1 MAQKIH
7 KTMDRIRR
15 ALPEVEHIAMFFD
28 DGTVFQTTFEQFEES
43 VNIPKLGE
51 DLADI
56 LSSFRKLYEI
66 CNYDFKNYNQLLF
79 DTESVDILFI
89 RLGENSNLALFFRK
103 LVVDGEL
110 QINSIKKYITK
121 IEKLIDIGQM
131 DLIERD
137 IRRKDR
143 DLKHL
148 YENMDEKL
156 EKQKELQLLVG
167 ASNSDI
173 SNIEKIELDIH
184 ELTESIHQI
193 ELENEQLEEEI
204 SQINDKLVLVEERIE
219 LVFKEIKIKQDTIKD
234 LTRSLREND
243 KKRQILADAPED
255 EKDESK
261 LQKLIAEIEEHT
273 EKSEIEKQKLLN
285 KKEELDNLKQKLEDD
300 KNRITNVENL
310 IQSKN
315 LQLQDKY
322 KELEAKLEKE
332 KDLKEIVHVKEDF
345 DKFAQIEEEILA
357 LNQQIKEIK
366 NTSEDKDKELK
377 EFEKKIEDI
386 EKDIE
391 KYTKTEQKYKEDI
404 AELKTDIKE
413 KEQEMKEI
421 KTFLATET
429 DEKKIKKYEKE
440 LEKIDEDICDCQ
452 DNTTTNKA
460 DLEKC
465 HSELLELI
473 KKSKKERGRLE
484 RTKEE
489 IILKDKQLETLYK
502 ELETELSIQKTML
515 SQIESED
522 DFKKAS
528 RITKEIQDLDNEMS
542 NLKEDI
548 VSLKNELKELKD
560 KIQEEDEEE

>member
-7 KTMDRIRR
+7 KTIDRIRR

-51 DLADI
+51 DLSNI

-103 LVVDGEL
+103 DVDDGEI
-110 QINSIKKYITK
+110 QINTIQKYITK

-173 SNIEKIELDIH
+173 SAIEKIKLDIH
-184 ELTESIHQI
+184 DLTEDIEKL
-193 ELENEQLEEEI
+193 ELEKEQSVEEI
-204 SQINDKLVLVEERIE
+204 SQIKDKLVLQEERIE
-219 LVFKEIKIKQDTIKD
+219 LVSKEIKIKQATVKD
-234 LTRSLREND
+234 LNRTLRENN
-243 KKRQILADAPED
+243 KKRQILENAPEE
-255 EKDESK
+255 EKDESR
-261 LQKLIAEIEEHT
+261 LQVLIAETEEIA
-273 EKSEIEKQKLLN
+273 EKSEIAEQKVLDI
-285 KKEELDNLKQKLEDD
+285 KVELDNLKQKLEVD
-300 KNRITNVENL
+300 KSRITSVETE
-310 IQSKN
+310 IHQKD
-315 LQLQDKY
+315 LQIQDKY

-332 KDLKEIVHVKEDF
+332 KNLKEIVHIKEDF
-345 DKFAQIEEEILA
+345 DKFAQIEEEINA
-357 LNQQIKEIK
+357 LNNQIEEIK
-366 NTSEDKDKELK
+366 LTSSDKDKELK
-377 EFEKKIEDI
+377 EFEKKIEDL

-391 KYTKTEQKYKEDI
+391 KYNKTEQKYKEDI
-404 AELKTDIKE
+404 GELKTEIKE
-413 KEQEMKEI
+413 KEREMKEI
-421 KTFLATET
+421 KTLLATET

-440 LEKIDEDICDCQ
+440 LEKIDADICDCQ
-452 DNTTTNKA
+452 DNSVSNKT
-460 DLEKC
+460 DLEKY

-489 IILKDKQLETLYK
+489 IVLKDKQLETLYK
-502 ELETELSIQKTML
+502 ELEAELSIQKTML

-528 RITKEIQDLDNEMS
+528 RITKEIHDLDNEMS

-548 VSLKNELKELKD
+548 VSLKNELKGLKD
-560 KIQEEDEEE
+560 KIQEEDDEE

>member
-1 MAQKIH
+1 MVQKIQ
-7 KTMDRIRR
+7 KTLDRIRR

-79 DTESVDILFI
+79 DTESVDILI
-89 RLGENSNLALFFRK
+89 LKLGENSNLALFFRK
-103 LVVDGEL
+103 AVVDGEL
-110 QINSIKKYITK
+110 QINTIQRYITK

-148 YENMDEKL
+148 YEHMDEKL
-156 EKQKELQLLVG
+156 EKQKELKLLVG

-173 SNIEKIELDIH
+173 SAIEKIELEIH
-184 ELTESIHQI
+184 DLTENIHQL
-193 ELENEQLEEEI
+193 ELEKEQSVDEI
-204 SQINDKLVLVEERIE
+204 SQIKDKLVLEEERIV
-219 LVFKEIKIKQDTIKD
+219 LVSKEIKIKQDTVKD
-234 LTRSLREND
+234 LKRSLRENN
-243 KKRQILADAPED
+243 KKRQILENAPEE

-261 LQKLIAEIEEHT
+261 LKDLIVETEEIA
-273 EKSEIEKQKLLN
+273 EKSEIAEQKVLDI
-285 KKEELDNLKQKLEDD
+285 KEELETLKHKLEVD
-300 KNRITNVENL
+300 KSRITSVE
-310 IQSKN
+310 IEFQSKD
-315 LQLQDKY
+315 LQIQDKY

-332 KDLKEIVHVKEDF
+332 KDLKEIVHIKEDF
-345 DKFAQIEEEILA
+345 DKFAQIEEEIFA
-357 LNQQIKEIK
+357 LNKQIEEIK
-366 NTSEDKDKELK
+366 ITSEDKDKELK
-377 EFEKKIEDI
+377 DFEKKIEDLD
-386 EKDIE
+386 KDIE
-391 KYTKTEQKYKEDI
+391 KYSKTEQKHKEEID
-404 AELKTDIKE
+404 ELKAEIKE
-413 KEQEMKEI
+413 KELGMKELR
-421 KTFLATET
+421 TLLATET
-429 DEKKIKKYEKE
+429 DEKKIKKLEKE

-452 DNTTTNKA
+452 DNTTTNKT

-473 KKSKKERGRLE
+473 KKSKKEKGRLE
-484 RTKEE
+484 RTQEE

-502 ELETELSIQKTML
+502 ELETELSIQKTL
-515 SQIESED
+515 LNQIESED

-528 RITKEIQDLDNEMS
+528 KITKEIQDLDDEMS

-548 VSLKNELKELKD
+548 ISLKNELKELKD

>member
-7 KTMDRIRR
+7 KTIDRIRR

-110 QINSIKKYITK
+110 QINSIKRYVTK
-121 IEKLIDIGQM
+121 IEKLMDIGQM

-156 EKQKELQLLVG
+156 AKQKELQTLLG
-167 ASNSDI
+167 ASKSDI
-173 SNIEKIELDIH
+173 SNIEKIELEIQ
-184 ELTESIHQI
+184 ELTDSIKK
-193 ELENEQLEEEI
+193 LEVEKEQSVEET
-204 SQINDKLVLVEERIE
+204 SQIKDKLVLEEERIE
-219 LVFKEIKIKQDTIKD
+219 LVSKEVKIKQDTVKD
-234 LTRSLREND
+234 LNRTLRENN
-243 KKRQILADAPED
+243 KKKQILENAPEE
-255 EKDESK
+255 EKDASK
-261 LQKLIAEIEEHT
+261 LQVLIAETEEIA
-273 EKSEIEKQKLLN
+273 EKSEIAEQKVLDI
-285 KKEELDNLKQKLEDD
+285 KIELDNLKQKLEAD
-300 KNRITNVENL
+300 KSRITSVEIE
-310 IQSKN
+310 IQSKD
-315 LQLQDKY
+315 LQIQERY

-332 KDLKEIVHVKEDF
+332 KNLKEIVDIKEDF
-345 DKFAQIEEEILA
+345 DKFAQIEHEILTLNNQIEEIKL
-357 LNQQIKEIK
+357 
-366 NTSEDKDKELK
+366 TSSDKDKELK
-377 EFEKKIEDI
+377 EFEKKIEDL
-386 EKDIE
+386 EKEIE
-391 KYTKTEQKYKEDI
+391 KYNKTEQKYKEDI
-404 AELKTDIKE
+404 SELKTEIKE
-413 KEQEMKEI
+413 KERDMKEI
-421 KTFLATET
+421 KILLATET

-440 LEKIDEDICDCQ
+440 LEKLDEDICDCQ
-452 DNTTTNKA
+452 DNSVSNKT

-465 HSELLELI
+465 RSELLELI
-473 KKSKKERGRLE
+473 KKLKKERGRLE
-484 RTKEE
+484 RTREE
-489 IILKDKQLETLYK
+489 IMLKDKQLETLYK

-515 SQIESED
+515 SQIDSED
-522 DFKKAS
+522 DFKKVS
-528 RITKEIQDLDNEMS
+528 KITKDIHELDYEMN

-548 VSLKNELKELKD
+548 IDLKNELKQLKD
-560 KIQEEDEEE
+560 KIQEEDEVE

>member
-1 MAQKIH
+1 MVQKTI
-7 KTMDRIRR
+7 DRIRR

-51 DLADI
+51 DLSDI

-79 DTESVDILFI
+79 DTESVDVLILK
-89 RLGENSNLALFFRK
+89 LGENSNLALFFRK

-110 QINSIKKYITK
+110 QINTIQKYVTK
-121 IEKLIDIGQM
+121 IEKLMDIGQM

-156 EKQKELQLLVG
+156 EKQKELQTLLG
-167 ASNSDI
+167 ASKSDI
-173 SNIEKIELDIH
+173 SNIEKIELEIH
-184 ELTESIHQI
+184 ELTEDIKKL
-193 ELENEQLEEEI
+193 ELEKEQSIEETSRI
-204 SQINDKLVLVEERIE
+204 KDKLVLEEERIE
-219 LVFKEIKIKQDTIKD
+219 LVSKEVKIKQDTVKD
-234 LTRSLREND
+234 LNRTLRENN
-243 KKRQILADAPED
+243 KKRQILENAPEE

-261 LQKLIAEIEEHT
+261 LQVLITETEEIS
-273 EKSEIEKQKLLN
+273 EKSEIAEQKVLDI
-285 KKEELDNLKQKLEDD
+285 KIELDNLKQKLEAD
-300 KNRITNVENL
+300 KTRITSVETE
-310 IQSKN
+310 IHHKD
-315 LQLQDKY
+315 LQIQDKY
-322 KELEAKLEKE
+322 KELETKLEKE
-332 KDLKEIVHVKEDF
+332 KNLKEIIDIKEDF
-345 DKFAQIEEEILA
+345 DKFAQIEEEILS
-357 LNQQIKEIK
+357 LNKQIEEIK
-366 NTSEDKDKELK
+366 LTSSDKEKELK
-377 EFEKKIEDI
+377 EFEKKIEDL

-391 KYTKTEQKYKEDI
+391 KYNKTEQKYKEDI
-404 AELKTDIKE
+404 GELKTEIKE
-413 KEQEMKEI
+413 KERDMKEI
-421 KTFLATET
+421 KALLATET

-440 LEKIDEDICDCQ
+440 LEKLDADICDCQ
-452 DNTTTNKA
+452 DNTTTNKT

-473 KKSKKERGRLE
+473 KKSKKEKGRLE
-484 RTKEE
+484 RTQEE

-522 DFKKAS
+522 DFKKVS
-528 RITKEIQDLDNEMS
+528 KITKEIHDLDNEMS

-548 VSLKNELKELKD
+548 TSLKNELKELKE